1 MTHAE
6 PVVTVYIPAQV
17 SGISTSKS
25 LTARVI
31 TSKPFDDGDVALLK
45 VDATNTPALPLAT
58 SANIV
63 IGEHDI
69 SIGYPVEVRKST
81 DASLSPSYKDGTISS
96 QRTVNDGK
104 FKVYETSAAIGHGM
118 SGGPTINEAGEVLGI
133 NSFGPIESDA
143 AFNFIR
149 PSEMLGELL
158 KSQGVENTVDPTQQ
172 EYLAGLDAYFA
183 GDRSTALEHFDNVL
197 ADVPSH
203 SFALHYR
210 TLALALP
217 AASTSHTFRN
227 VLVAAFLLLIAG
239 GGAAALIVR
248 RRGLGGGSAPA
259 PATPAS
265 VPTERVPAVPG
276 PAVQA
281 PIRRAPA
288 TVVPMGY
295 ALVID
300 TSDERHP
307 IDGELVI
314 GREGADICVDDLE
327 ASRRHATIRVQG
339 AGVLEL
345 CDLGS
350 ANGTY
355 VNDVRVNG
363 APTPL
368 EAGDVIR
375 VGRSLLRVEGTTTA
389 GERLRMR
396 TVVTS

>member
-239 GGAAALIVR
+239 GGR
-248 RRGLGGGSAPA
+248 RRPDRAAPRPRRRLRPGTGHA
-259 PATPAS
+259 GIRAHRARS
-265 VPTERVPAVPG
+265 RRPG
-276 PAVQA
+276 PGRAGSDPA
-281 PIRRAPA
+281 GAGDRGAHGLRPRHRHERRAAPDRRRA
-288 TVVPMGY
+288 RDRPRRRRHLRRRPRGLPPPRDDPRPGRGRAGAVRPR
-295 ALVID
+295 LR
-300 TSDERHP
+300 ERHVCQRRP
-307 IDGELVI
+307 RQRRAHPPR
-314 GREGADICVDDLE
+314 GR
-327 ASRRHATIRVQG
+327 
-339 AGVLEL
+339 
-345 CDLGS
+345 
-350 ANGTY
+350 
-355 VNDVRVNG
+355 
-363 APTPL
+363 
-368 EAGDVIR
+368 
-375 VGRSLLRVEGTTTA
+375 
-389 GERLRMR
+389 
-396 TVVTS
+396 